1 MVNKKHKGL
10 LTSMKP
16 LIAALITIT
25 LFGTFVSFADE
36 RTETGPPKVGDT
48 APDFLLQ
55 DVDEKEH
62 SLKKLQG
69 KVVFLIMGNRK
80 IRKEDDKWAEAFQK
94 DYQEITEVTAYI
106 IADLRSVPGFIPKG
120 FIRGQ
125 LKKNPPPVGFLLDW
139 KGKVHERYQTEEKKP
154 TLYLISQ
161 KGTIVF
167 HRKANFK
174 SEIYAELKKE
184 IDKLL
189 EMAGN
194 KDERK

>member
-1 MVNKKHKGL
+1 
-10 LTSMKP
+10 MKL
-16 LIAALITIT
+16 LIAMLISIT
-25 LFGTFVSFADE
+25 FFGTFVSFADE

-69 KVVFLIMGNRK
+69 KVVFLIMGNRN

-94 DYQEITEVTAYI
+94 DYQEIAEVTAYI

-125 LKKNPPPVGFLLDW
+125 LKKNPPPVEFLLDW
-139 KGKVHERYQTEEKKP
+139 KGKVHERYQTEKKKP

-167 HRKANFK
+167 HQKTNFK
-174 SEIYAELKKE
+174 PEIYAELKKE

-189 EMAGN
+189 AMTAN